1 MQITSEAVG
10 SKLLEYKTVITQR
23 QINNYAAAVNDP
35 NPYYL
40 DDEASRGL
48 IAAPTLISAVTW
60 PIIQNIDQ
68 YIALDYPPEVLF
80 QLVHY
85 SEHLEI
91 FRPLKPGDSI
101 TIRGEVT
108 AIHPENKGTH
118 IVFKLPAFNSDHKL
132 LFTEYIGGMLRGVK
146 CTDGG
151 RGSEKIPSTITAADN
166 DSFIWE
172 KAQPITRSDCY
183 IYEGCANVPFP
194 IHTSPAFAHSVGLPD
209 IIYHGMGTLAHAI
222 RELVNREAGANPN
235 LVKSITCR
243 FRGMVL
249 PDTFI
254 RIRLLER
261 RENSNS
267 LSLLFHV
274 LNQEG
279 REAVSEGSLTLSP
292 GNCS

>member
-48 IAAPTLISAVTW
+48 IAPPTLISAVTW

-68 YIALDYPPEVLF
+68 YIDLGYPPEILF

-101 TIRGEVT
+101 TIRGEVA
-108 AIHPENKGTH
+108 AIQPEKKGTH
-118 IVFKLPAFNSDHKL
+118 IAFKLPAFDSDHKP

-146 CTDGG
+146 CPDGG
-151 RGSEKIPSTITAADN
+151 RGSEKIPSTITATDKN
-166 DSFIWE
+166 SFIWE
-172 KAQPITRSDCY
+172 KTQPITRSDCY

-194 IHTSPAFAHSVGLPD
+194 IHTSPTFAHSVGLPD

-235 LVKSITCR
+235 RAKSLTCR

-267 LSLLFHV
+267 FSLLFHV

-292 GNCS
+292 DSCS